1 METNHLDVVDFGKA
15 PDVEVHDDQR
25 GRVWKKI
32 EKESS
37 PIFFQIDILIFFK
50 VHASQACK
58 AS

>member
-32 EKESS
+32 EKEDVE
-37 PIFFQIDILIFFK
+37 IRQMEARRVI
-50 VHASQACK
+50 VYT
-58 AS
+58 